1 MRVWKGMEMSRA
13 WADNSND
20 VSQLSISHPKGTLS
34 LLTLLL
40 TGEVMITLYL
50 TLFFPSG
57 NEVEWH

>member
-1 MRVWKGMEMSRA
+1 MRVWKGVEMSRA

-40 TGEVMITLYL
+40 TGEVMSDPNKPYS
-50 TLFFPSG
+50 FS
-57 NEVEWH
+57 VEMSWS